1 MFQTQKTIIMN
12 NEFDSP
18 GILEWLDEQPNEIL
32 DNVNFGVVK
41 MNKSGTVVFYN
52 KAEALITGVKSEN
65 TIGKHFFTQVA
76 PCTNNFLVAE
86 KFNNTNL
93 DEQVQYIFT
102 YVTQPIPVILRLLK
116 GDCDNQY
123 MLVKKL

>member
-1 MFQTQKTIIMN
+1 MN
-12 NEFDSP
+12 EEFDSSN
-18 GILEWLDEQPNEIL
+18 ILEWLNKQPNEIL
-32 DNVNFGVVK
+32 DKVPFGLVK
-41 MNKSGTVVFYN
+41 MSKNGTVVFYN
-52 KAEALITGVKSEN
+52 KAEELITGVKSEN

-86 KFNNTNL
+86 KYSKVTL

-102 YVTQPIPVILRLLK
+102 YVTQPIPVQLRLLK
-116 GDCDNQY
+116 GEGDYQY

>member
-1 MFQTQKTIIMN
+1 MK

-18 GILEWLDEQPNEIL
+18 AILEWLDEQPNETL
-32 DNVNFGVVK
+32 DSLPYGLVK
-41 MNKSGTVVFYN
+41 MNKSGNVLFYN
-52 KAEALITGVKSEN
+52 KEEEKITGVKREN

-86 KFNNTNL
+86 KYSNPDL
-93 DEQVQYIFT
+93 DEQLQYIFT
-102 YVTQPIPVILRLLK
+102 YVTQPISVQLRLLK
-116 GDCDNQY
+116 SEGENQY